1 MLIKVNGEAREFAG
15 PLNVKAL
22 TETLQLNP
30 TQIAVERN
38 CEIVP
43 RSTYAQVEL
52 NEGDAIEIV
61 HFIGGG

>member
-1 MLIKVNGEAREFAG
+1 MRIKVNGETREFPA
-15 PLNVKAL
+15 PMNVKAL
-22 TETLQLNP
+22 TETLRLNP
-30 TQIAVERN
+30 TQIAVEHN
-38 CEIVP
+38 CRIVP